1 MYRVSRKAKQD
12 ADFLSPFSPQ
22 EVLMGQRLKQ
32 MLDFSYTS
40 MCVWNGRVVNNFIS
54 TSNI

>member
-12 ADFLSPFSPQ
+12 TDFLLFPQ

-32 MLDFSYTS
+32 ILDFSYTS